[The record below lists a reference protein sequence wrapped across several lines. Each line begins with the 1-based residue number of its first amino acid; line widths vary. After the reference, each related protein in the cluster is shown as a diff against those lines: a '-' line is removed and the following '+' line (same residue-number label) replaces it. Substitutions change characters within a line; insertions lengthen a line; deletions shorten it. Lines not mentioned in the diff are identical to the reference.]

1 MRKDF
6 VSRHKRWFFVRQK
19 YENTIKTKTG
29 LKPNNLPDMVAA
41 RGSNSP
47 RSFFLYGGKTSPDI
61 RERQFRPSMTQPLP
75 LPSW

>member
-6 VSRHKRWFFVRQK
+6 VSRHKRWLFVRQK

-29 LKPNNLPDMVAA
+29 LKPNNWPDMVAA

-47 RSFFLYGGKTSPDI
+47 RSFLVRSA
-61 RERQFRPSMTQPLP
+61 
-75 LPSW
+75 

>member
-6 VSRHKRWFFVRQK
+6 ISRHKRWLFVRQK

-29 LKPNNLPDMVAA
+29 LKPNNRPDMVAA

-47 RSFFLYGGKTSPDI
+47 RSFLVRSA
-61 RERQFRPSMTQPLP
+61 
-75 LPSW
+75 